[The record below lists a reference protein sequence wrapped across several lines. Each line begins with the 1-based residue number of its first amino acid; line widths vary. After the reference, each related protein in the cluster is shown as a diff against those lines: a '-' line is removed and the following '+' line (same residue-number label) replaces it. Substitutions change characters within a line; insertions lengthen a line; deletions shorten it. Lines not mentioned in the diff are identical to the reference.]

1 LGNFCKA
8 NTNLLYGPKKW
19 VDLGDGE
26 QKEVKLKYEILDF
39 ISLKDT
45 YFVCTS
51 KKQQTHGKKSMKKSS

>member
-1 LGNFCKA
+1 MDQKNG
-8 NTNLLYGPKKW
+8 

-45 YFVCTS
+45 YVVCT
-51 KKQQTHGKKSMKKSS
+51 KTKQQTHGKKSMKKSS